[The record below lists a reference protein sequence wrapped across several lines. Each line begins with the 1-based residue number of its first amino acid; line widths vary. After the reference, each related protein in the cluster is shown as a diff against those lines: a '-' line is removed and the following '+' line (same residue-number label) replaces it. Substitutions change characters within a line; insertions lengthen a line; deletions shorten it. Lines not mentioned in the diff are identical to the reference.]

1 MKAVVVSVLAVGAV
15 IALLAPR
22 QLEEPAERA
31 APAAQA
37 AHEGQLAMAAT
48 PGWSDGEMVLDRE
61 SDGHFY
67 ATVRVD
73 GGDYRMLVDTGAS
86 MVALTG
92 EDAQNMGLSWDPNGL
107 APVARG
113 VGGTVMGVP
122 VKLDDIAVGDF
133 EAHDVEAVIIP
144 DGLGVSLLGQ
154 SFLRHVPKVDIAG
167 NSLTLSD

>member
-1 MKAVVVSVLAVGAV
+1 MKAVVVSVLAIGALV
-15 IALLAPR
+15 AFLAPR
-22 QLEEPAERA
+22 GEEPAKRET
-31 APAAQA
+31 PAARA
-37 AHEGQLAMAAT
+37 PDAKQLAVAT
-48 PGWSDGEMVLDRE
+48 NPAWSGGEMVLERE
-61 SDGHFY
+61 DDGHFY
-67 ATVRVD
+67 ATVQID
-73 GGDYRMLVDTGAS
+73 GSDYRMLVDTGAS

-122 VKLDDIAVGDF
+122 VKLEDIAVGDF

-144 DGLGVSLLGQ
+144 DGLSVSLLGQ

-167 NSLTLSD
+167 NNLTLSD